1 MWSLLPTTNFTD
13 FALPP
18 KKFKLQNTS
27 YEVMDYL
34 TWSHVVGRRKPFG
47 SEVFFQFVLLKRS
60 KLKNPPS
67 LNPEDSN
74 IILRPKAAAV
84 EVFTL
89 RHPQG

>member
-18 KKFKLQNTS
+18 KKSKLQNTS

-47 SEVFFQFVLLKRS
+47 SEVFFSICFAQKVKTKKSPISQPR
-60 KLKNPPS
+60 
-67 LNPEDSN
+67 
-74 IILRPKAAAV
+74 
-84 EVFTL
+84 
-89 RHPQG
+89 G